1 MDRSS
6 AGKRSYVESIT
17 CYQSGIGQ
25 MGMRVISS
33 VMIKNKLL
41 LVALI
46 VASIL
51 IPAAV
56 RADRLEIQIGDR
68 PFYSHGARY
77 WAGDYEMIWVPG
89 HMSRFGHHWVHGYY
103 IRGEHRRHDWDRRHD
118 NNRQDY
124 RHDDHRDDDR
134 G

>member
-6 AGKRSYVESIT
+6 AGKRSYMESIT

-89 HMSRFGHHWVHGYY
+89 HMSRHGHWIHGQYV
-103 IRGEHRRHDWDRRHD
+103 RGQQRRHNGQDRYDDRQNEHRD
-118 NNRQDY
+118 NNR
-124 RHDDHRDDDR
+124 R
-134 G
+134 

>member
-1 MDRSS
+1 M
-6 AGKRSYVESIT
+6 ESIT

-56 RADRLEIQIGDR
+56 RADRLEIQTGDR

-89 HMSRFGHHWVHGYY
+89 HMSHHGHWIHGQYV
-103 IRGEHRRHDWDRRHD
+103 RGQQRRHNGQDRYDDRQNEHRD
-118 NNRQDY
+118 NNR
-124 RHDDHRDDDR
+124 R
-134 G
+134 